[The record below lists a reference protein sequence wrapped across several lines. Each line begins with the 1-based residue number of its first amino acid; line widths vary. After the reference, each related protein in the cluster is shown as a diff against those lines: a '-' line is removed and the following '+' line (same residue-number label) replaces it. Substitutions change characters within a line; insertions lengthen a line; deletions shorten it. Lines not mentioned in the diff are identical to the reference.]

1 MTAASEGTAEV
12 GVPAVA
18 PSPETWA
25 GRPGRQDQRTGGRW
39 GVVVGALTGGIGE
52 EVEVEEEA
60 EEEEVVVEVEEE
72 AEEKENS
79 GEQELDDDELPG
91 KLCAT

>member
-1 MTAASEGTAEV
+1 M
-12 GVPAVA
+12 
-18 PSPETWA
+18 
-25 GRPGRQDQRTGGRW
+25 
-39 GVVVGALTGGIGE
+39 VGALTGGIGE
-52 EVEVEEEA
+52 EVVVEEVEVEGEEVEE
-60 EEEEVVVEVEEE
+60 VLE

>member
-1 MTAASEGTAEV
+1 M
-12 GVPAVA
+12 
-18 PSPETWA
+18 
-25 GRPGRQDQRTGGRW
+25 
-39 GVVVGALTGGIGE
+39 VGALTGGIGE
-52 EVEVEEEA
+52 EVVVEVEEV
-60 EEEEVVVEVEEE
+60 EEVVEVVVEVVEE

>member
-52 EVEVEEEA
+52 EVVVEE
-60 EEEEVVVEVEEE
+60 VEVEVEPIICLQGTG
-72 AEEKENS
+72 AE
-79 GEQELDDDELPG
+79 
-91 KLCAT
+91 

>member
-39 GVVVGALTGGIGE
+39 GVVVGALTEGIGE
-52 EVEVEEEA
+52 EVEEVEEVEVV
-60 EEEEVVVEVEEE
+60 EEVVE